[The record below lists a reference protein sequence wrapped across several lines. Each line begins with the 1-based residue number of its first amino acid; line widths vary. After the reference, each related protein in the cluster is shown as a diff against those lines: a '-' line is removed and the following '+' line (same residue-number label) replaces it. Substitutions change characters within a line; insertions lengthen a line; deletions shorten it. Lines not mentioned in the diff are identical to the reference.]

1 MVFYL
6 KLFAATLVVFLII
19 DLAWL
24 SLVARGLYQKQ
35 LGYLLAPSTNWLAA
49 FLFYLLFVFGLLV
62 FVVIPGLETGSLQS
76 TLLRAALYG
85 LITYAT
91 YDLTN
96 LATVKDWPILIT
108 VVDLGWGTI
117 LSTIVSLLSYWIGRL
132 MS

>member
-1 MVFYL
+1 MVFYI
-6 KLFAATLVVFLII
+6 KLFAATLAVFLII

-35 LGYLLAPSTNWLAA
+35 LGYLLAPSTNWLVA